1 MAVLPP
7 AARTHKTQ
15 RRNQLTLQNKV
26 IDLLPRPQNKKKNWN
41 GRILKLSFHFLRT
54 ASTNFSY
61 KSPLFPLPLPPS
73 LHPYFCLSKKK
84 GGGKT
89 DHAEKEWEIK
99 SIYGGK
105 SEAIWAEQWREGDG
119 SFTGIRVLELPFSS
133 GTAAARL
140 ALQFA
145 VTNERRA
152 WWYFIS
158 PHFTHTNTII
168 DIQYTMAT
176 TNTHCALYQIILPKH
191 VSVPKIVPVSLF
203 ASNVLWGKDLIT

>member
-1 MAVLPP
+1 VRVRKTGTVTGGEWTVSCRESSGATTVLPP
-7 AARTHKTQ
+7 TTRTHKTQ

-26 IDLLPRPQNKKKNWN
+26 IDLLPTPQNKKKNWN

-61 KSPLFPLPLPPS
+61 KSPLFPLPLPPPQ
-73 LHPYFCLSKKK
+73 HPYYFITKKK
-84 GGGKT
+84 KKRGGKT

-105 SEAIWAEQWREGDG
+105 SEAIWAQQWRERDG
-119 SFTGIRVLELPFSS
+119 SFTGIRVLEFPFSS

-145 VTNERRA
+145 VTNEKAA
-152 WWYFIS
+152 WW
-158 PHFTHTNTII
+158 
-168 DIQYTMAT
+168 
-176 TNTHCALYQIILPKH
+176 
-191 VSVPKIVPVSLF
+191 
-203 ASNVLWGKDLIT
+203 